1 MKTNIII
8 ERVIRKML
16 FEQGVDTIVRNVIK
30 PSNESTLS
38 AAQTHGAIISAWSA
52 FIIKSV
58 HKRGIDATSNPDWS
72 SSVGAATAIRQA
84 INKNGKAQETQ
95 YYGKTGPFNKIDVNG
110 QPKYMYVVGPDLASR
125 DRAVKHNVWVCNFSQ
140 LYEIAKRLDANEKK
154 PLQYFE
160 IIENLVDD
168 KSTMLGNIII
178 FDYRDVTPWFNE
190 LKKYKLTDKPIDA
203 AKLIPELQYL
213 SKDTDIDA
221 SSTTDTENIIDIND
235 ENAEQY
241 KYPGFKGKA
250 RLSTD
255 IKGNR
260 IIIPLN
266 GSIGIRQE
274 DTGIAGLFTGEFK
287 NGVPYKGTVKYDN
300 GTEFTGELID
310 PYAFINANGTRNFY
324 YTEPLKSTTNK
335 TVDATSSV
343 TNNQSDTDT
352 TSSTVTYPATAND
365 GTIIYT
371 MSDTDKYV
379 YWAENGAWY
388 TGSKTQYETS
398 TANGKRI
405 TKQVAINKLN
415 TKFPDAI
422 KNAPAPAQ
430 TQTTTEISDYQPGD
444 RVKFKAA
451 LGTKIPILY
460 YNNRTKQYFEDTQM
474 DFITSEYPVTFKKYS
489 TDRKYVLLDFGS
501 NQKRWMLASYLK
513 SK

>member
-16 FEQGVDTIVRNVIK
+16 FEQSVDTIVRNVIK

-38 AAQTHGAIISAWSA
+38 AAQTHGAILSAWSA

-58 HKRGIDATSNPDWS
+58 HKRGIDATSNPEWS
-72 SSVGAATAIRQA
+72 SSVGAAAAIRQA

-110 QPKYMYVVGPDLASR
+110 QPKYMYIVGPDLASR

-203 AKLIPELQYL
+203 VKLIPELQYL
-213 SKDTDIDA
+213 SKDTDTDV
-221 SSTTDTENIIDIND
+221 SSTTDTDQIIDITD
-235 ENAEQY
+235 ETAEQY
-241 KYPGFKGKA
+241 NYPGFTGKA

-255 IKGNR
+255 TRGNR

-266 GSIGIRQE
+266 GSIPVTQDI
-274 DTGIAGLFTGEFK
+274 TGLRGVFTGEFK
-287 NGVPYKGTVKYDN
+287 NGVPYKGSIEYVD
-300 GTEFTGELID
+300 GTEYTGELIN
-310 PYAFINANGTRNFY
+310 PYAYINADGDRSFH
-324 YTEPLKSTTNK
+324 YTVPRGSTANK
-335 TVDATSSV
+335 TANDTSSV
-343 TNNQSDTDT
+343 TNNQSDTDI
-352 TSSTVTYPATAND
+352 TSSTVTYPAKADD

-379 YWAENGAWY
+379 YWIDNGSWY
-388 TGSKTQYETS
+388 TGRKTQYETG
-398 TANGKRI
+398 TVNGKRI
-405 TKQVAINKLN
+405 TKQVAIDKLN

-422 KNAPAPAQ
+422 QTAPAQ
-430 TQTTTEISDYQPGD
+430 TQTTTQISDYQPGD

-451 LGTKIPILY
+451 IGTRIPILY
-460 YNNRTKQYFEDTQM
+460 YNNQTKQYFEDTQM
-474 DFITSEYPVTFKKYS
+474 DFIISSYPVTFKKYS

>member
-38 AAQTHGAIISAWSA
+38 TAQTHGAILSAWSA

-72 SSVGAATAIRQA
+72 SSVGAAAAIRQA

-110 QPKYMYVVGPDLASR
+110 QPKYMYIVGPDLASR

-190 LKKYKLTDKPIDA
+190 LKKYKLTDKPIDS

-213 SKDTDIDA
+213 SKDTDIEL
-221 SSTTDTENIIDIND
+221 SSTTDTDQIVDITD

-241 KYPGFKGKA
+241 KYTGFKGKA

-255 IKGNR
+255 TRGNR
-260 IIIPLN
+260 IIIPIN
-266 GSIGIRQE
+266 GSIGVQQE
-274 DTGIAGLFTGEFK
+274 DTNIGGTFTGEFK
-287 NGVPYKGTVKYDN
+287 NGVPYKGIITYDN
-300 GTEFTGELID
+300 GMEFTGELID
-310 PYAFINANGTRNFY
+310 PYAYIDADGIRSFR
-324 YTEPLKSTTNK
+324 YTEPPRSTTNK
-335 TVDATSSV
+335 TADDTSSV
-343 TNNQSDTDT
+343 TNNQLDGDP
-352 TSSTVTYPATAND
+352 TSSTGTYPSKADD

-379 YWAENGAWY
+379 YWFENGSWY
-388 TGSKTQYETS
+388 TGRKTQYE
-398 TANGKRI
+398 AGNVDGKRI
-405 TKQVAINKLN
+405 TKQVAIDKLN
-415 TKFPDAI
+415 TAFPNEI
-422 KNAPAPAQ
+422 KNAPAQ
-430 TQTTTEISDYQPGD
+430 TQTTTKISDYQPGD

-460 YNNRTKQYFEDTQM
+460 YNNQTKQYFEDTQM
-474 DFITSEYPVTFKKYS
+474 DFITSSYPVTFKKYS
-489 TDRKYVLLDFGS
+489 ADRKYVLLDFGS